1 MRSGMKMMMMIMMM
15 MTIMMMMMVR
25 TLVENEQEP
34 PASLMRLHTIA
45 DREEGWVQLVEAL
58 VEVIPLADPLGPAV
72 MTLLL
77 DDCPLPT
84 VGAFIL
90 ILISLPSAEYIL
102 LNDSIMQ

>member
-1 MRSGMKMMMMIMMM
+1 MRSGVKMMMIMMM
-15 MTIMMMMMVR
+15 IIMMMMVIIR